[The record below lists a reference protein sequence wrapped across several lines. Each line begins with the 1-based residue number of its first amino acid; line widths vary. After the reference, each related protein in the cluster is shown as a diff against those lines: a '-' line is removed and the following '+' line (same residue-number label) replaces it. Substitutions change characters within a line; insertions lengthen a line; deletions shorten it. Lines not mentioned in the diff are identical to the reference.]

1 MLPAA
6 LAWLQTAQECFDDE
20 YGSLTTGLLTS
31 VAMLVVGVERVFHL
45 EEMEDRGFALLSGG
59 YRPPSRHTV
68 GAWRRHIPWQ
78 TADAFCRRTSPW
90 EWIRHQEARVSFD
103 EHTVPR
109 WTKKFSIPKGYITT
123 RNKHMRCEKLFYGYD
138 LLSRRYLL
146 MRATPGNVELRDV
159 ACPLTRRVL
168 DVGQPKQLR
177 AYFDAGAGK
186 SDANVRTLFEL
197 AATNPNLD
205 VSLRAVRYPHRMR
218 QWKATPREEFVRY
231 EEAGPYVGAPP
242 KEIYVAET
250 RTVLKGEDESQ
261 AVRTILGRDV
271 VRGPKRDRWNPLYT
285 SGDEPP
291 YQEIQDFRQR
301 QHHEQAYRIGVYDQF
316 LDAVPCGYDKQS
328 PNPKRPRF
336 PRGPLQ
342 MLGWLVALVLN
353 AIMDLADQL
362 PTRFHQAHVRTI
374 RRTFFNRPGDIYLT
388 PDAVIVWLD
397 EFGEQQA
404 LQPVLDRFNAA
415 EHRVP
420 WLDNRLLVLSLP
432 APAARAGP

>member
-45 EEMEDRGFALLSGG
+45 DEMEDRGFALLSGG

-90 EWIRHQEARVSFD
+90 KWIRDQEARLSFD
-103 EHTVPR
+103 EHTIPR
-109 WTKKFSIPKGYITT
+109 WTKKFSIRKGFITT

-168 DVGQPKQLR
+168 DVGQPKHLR

-186 SDANVRTLFEL
+186 SDANVRTLFDL
-197 AATNPNLD
+197 AAEKPNLD
-205 VSLRAVRYPHRMR
+205 VILRAVRYQHRMR

-231 EEAGPYVGAPP
+231 EEPGPYGGAPP

-291 YQEIQDFRQR
+291 YQEIKDFRQR

-362 PTRFHQAHVRTI
+362 PSRFHQAHVRTI

-388 PDAVIVWLD
+388 PEAVIVWLD
-397 EFGEQQA
+397 KFGEQQA

-415 EHRVP
+415 GHRVP

-432 APAARAGP
+432 TPAARAGP